1 MSLHNASQYLASK
14 GRKGDTELVHM
25 SKGEV
30 RGLQQLALAHG
41 GSLTINPETGLA
53 EAGILKS
60 VLPMVAGA
68 ALTVATGGTALAA
81 YAPLMAA
88 AMAGG
93 GMYAATGSV
102 KEGVLAGLGAYGGA
116 SLAGGI
122 AEAGASAASEEAV
135 AAEASR
141 QAGLDAAQQATA
153 EAAGKTAAE
162 ESSRQMGLNAAE
174 QAAQNTQAMDTMT
187 RQGLT
192 FEQQAQALQ
201 GAQNPLQLQGANQFA
216 NVPGGQYSDIV
227 QQGTKAGM
235 TTQEINN
242 SLAMA
247 NASQTGQNM
256 STLSQMGQG
265 LSTSKGLAGTGSFLM
280 ENPKTAMALAIPA
293 LMGSS
298 SSGGTSQQSQ
308 EGSNPFGLATLSPN
322 FKGYTPPQ
330 PDPYYQAQY
339 TDYNKKRSAGLPGYS
354 GYAEGGI
361 VGLAGGGMD
370 PMNPMQNP
378 IYPQSQQEHTNFATS
393 TQYPNSIQS
402 AMNADYDART
412 NPSTGQ
418 ELPMGMADGGVA
430 CYEGGGIGAIRRMQP
445 GGKWG
450 NMTADLYGVVDK
462 NAPWLTDMQPGGA
475 LGALQPGRMDYED
488 RQRAEEE
495 AKQAEIDAQN
505 AEVAKKKALQ
515 DNYERFNR
523 PAGGMQAMQA
533 FQSYASGGVIGM
545 ASGTPRHLPSSP
557 SMPAGGIYR
566 DTDPDTATKDSYN
579 AALIRL
585 QKVNKAAGTKGLT
598 MPKATM
604 TQLGGSFDS
613 VEDKA
618 GGGIAHY
625 NLGGYS
631 DGGRMLKGPGD
642 GMSDSIPASIGGKQ
656 AARLADGEFVV
667 PADVV
672 SHLGNGSTDAGA
684 KKLYGMMDKVRHA
697 RTGTKK
703 QGKQIK
709 ADKYLPK

>member
-1 MSLHNASQYLASK
+1 MSLHNASKYLASK

-116 SLAGGI
+116 SLAGGL
-122 AEAGASAASEEAV
+122 AEAGATAASEEAV
-135 AAEASR
+135 AAETSR
-141 QAGLDAAQQATA
+141 QAGLEAAEKATA
-153 EAAGKTAAE
+153 EAAGKTVGE
-162 ESSRQMGLNAAE
+162 ESTRQMGLNAAE
-174 QAAQNTQAMDTMT
+174 EAAQNTAKMDAMT
-187 RQGLT
+187 REGLT
-192 FEQQAQALQ
+192 FNQQANILQ
-201 GAQNPLQLQGANQFA
+201 GPGQTGAPYGYQLQGADAFKNI
-216 NVPGGQYSDIV
+216 PGAQYSDIV

-256 STLSQMGQG
+256 STMSQMG
-265 LSTSKGLAGTGSFLM
+265 KGLPQIGNVVM
-280 ENPKTAMALAIPA
+280 ENPKAALATAAPL

-298 SSGGTSQQSQ
+298 SGGGAPQQSQ

-322 FKGYTPPQ
+322 FQGYTPPQ
-330 PDPYYQAQY
+330 PDPYYQARY
-339 TDYNKKRSAGLPGYS
+339 TDYAKKRSAGLPGYS
-354 GYAEGGI
+354 GYAEGGV

-370 PMNPMQNP
+370 PMNPMQNAV
-378 IYPQSQQEHTNFATS
+378 YPQSQQEHTNFATS
-393 TQYPNSIQS
+393 SQYPNSMQS
-402 AMNADYDART
+402 AMGADYDVRT
-412 NPSTGQ
+412 NPTTGQ

-430 CYEGGGIGAIRRMQP
+430 SYEGGGIGAIRRMQP

-450 NMTADLYGVVDK
+450 NLTADLYGVVDK

-475 LGALQPGRMDYED
+475 MGALQPGRMDYED

-505 AEVAKKKALQ
+505 AEVAKKKATQ
-515 DNYERFNR
+515 DSYDRFNR

-566 DTDPDTATKDSYN
+566 DTDPDTANKDAYN

-598 MPKATM
+598 MPKAAM
-604 TQLGGSFDS
+604 TQLGGAFDS